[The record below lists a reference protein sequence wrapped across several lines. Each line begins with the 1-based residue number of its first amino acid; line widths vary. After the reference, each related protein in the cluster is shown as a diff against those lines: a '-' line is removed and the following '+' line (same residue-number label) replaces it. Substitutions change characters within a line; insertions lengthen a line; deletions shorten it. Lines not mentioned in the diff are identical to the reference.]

1 MERVI
6 ESPPS
11 VLPLYARS
19 AMGLIPGVAKLP
31 FASGSGGNGEM
42 PELGLTVSPVYAD
55 RDRLSSYSHVCGFPL
70 SDVLPATYI
79 HVLAFPLQLA
89 IMADTKFPFKLAGL
103 VHIGNEITQHRPVE
117 ADEVLSVRAWPT
129 TIEPHRR
136 GRQFSLRTEAHVGEE
151 LVWEEVSTMLSRGGG
166 SPDAPSSAVFED
178 AEVELPTTSTWTLRG
193 DLGRRYASA
202 SGDINPIHLHWAM
215 AKLFGFPSAIAH
227 GMWTK
232 ARCLAAL
239 EGELPETF
247 TVDVA
252 FKRPIVLPATV
263 SFGEAPLPADA
274 GRAGVHFG
282 VRDARRET
290 PHLDGTVKFG

>member
-1 MERVI
+1 M

-11 VLPLYARS
+11 VLPLYTRS
-19 AMGLIPGVAKLP
+19 AMGLVPLVSKLP
-31 FASGSGGNGEM
+31 FVSGGNGSGEM
-42 PELGLTVSPVYAD
+42 PELALTVSPVYAD
-55 RDRLSSYSHVCGFPL
+55 RKRLSSYSHVCGFSL

-89 IMADTKFPFKLAGL
+89 IMADTTFPFKMAGL
-103 VHIGNEITQHRPVE
+103 VHIGNEITHHRPVK

-136 GRQFSLRTEAHVGEE
+136 GKQFSLRTQARVGEE
-151 LVWEEVSTMLSRGGG
+151 IVWEEVSTILSRGGG
-166 SPDAPSSAVFED
+166 TPDAPSSAVFED
-178 AEVELPTTSTWTLRG
+178 ADAELPTTSTWKLRG
-193 DLGRRYASA
+193 DLGRRYAAA
-202 SGDINPIHLHWAM
+202 SGDINPIHMHWAT

-239 EGELPETF
+239 EAELPDTF
-247 TVDVA
+247 TVEVA

-263 SFGEAPLPADA
+263 SFGEI
-274 GRAGVHFG
+274 GRASC
-282 VRDARRET
+282 RER
-290 PHLDGTVKFG
+290 V